1 MAKRSVGAESALHNL
16 TRPLSPAASLH
27 SLLNGSRTLGQLH
40 EWETDFR
47 TAARLLTRI
56 EQVDLAV
63 LAAMRR
69 VNMTEA
75 M

>member
-16 TRPLSPAASLH
+16 TRPLSPAASLR
-27 SLLNGSRTLGQLH
+27 SLLSGSRTLDQLH

-47 TAARLLTRI
+47 AAARLLTHS
-56 EQVDLAV
+56 EQIDLAV

-69 VNMTEA
+69 VKMTEA